1 MGLFD
6 IFKKDRGYDIHSLE
20 FCEVGKD
27 GKRETLPSLKH
38 YTDSRYIMPVVKM
51 TSRIDRTVK
60 MKVRITEPGGKVHMY
75 DFDAPLKP
83 GENMSAQFPW
93 WGSENRDYFTTVGT
107 WQFDVLDEDDRV
119 VIGAP
124 LEIASLDD
132 IWEDT
137 GWIYVTSHLEF
148 RNIDYSGNAIDDWG
162 TRSFVEPQY
171 IQMRCGYTCY
181 SKVERKVSYH
191 VEIVHEQTG
200 RTKSFDYTATLD
212 PRDGTHWLQMCGWGS
227 QSGTSY
233 SPGSYIYT
241 LSYKGKRLASGR
253 FEVAKS
259 PRQQGWIEPEALVL
273 YFYNTDDELKLWVAY
288 DCGMNLDLAK
298 GELIKQQTFKANAYK
313 KAVAGFQ
320 WRSLEKGH
328 RLKLTFKFY
337 MDGRLVY
344 SNSSHVVTHD
354 PDLTKQ
360 DIFEQDFEVSGS
372 MRLEDSNGE
381 LHPFPA
387 GRYQV
392 KVYLETRELAEHL
405 VMQQTIDLMK

>member
-60 MKVRITEPGGKVHMY
+60 IKVRITEPDGKVHMY

-119 VIGAP
+119 VIGSP

-181 SKVERKVSYH
+181 SKAERKVTYH

-212 PRDGTHWLQMCGWGS
+212 PRDGTRWLQMCGWGS

>member
-6 IFKKDRGYDIHSLE
+6 IFKKDRGYDI
-20 FCEVGKD
+20 
-27 GKRETLPSLKH
+27 
-38 YTDSRYIMPVVKM
+38 IMPVVKM

-60 MKVRITEPGGKVHMY
+60 MKVRITEPNSKVHVY
-75 DFDAPLKP
+75 DFDAPLTP
-83 GENMSAQFPW
+83 AENISAQLPW
-93 WGSENRDYFTTVGT
+93 WGSEKRDYFTTVGT
-107 WQFDVLDEDDRV
+107 WQFDILDEDDQV

-137 GWIYVTSHLEF
+137 GWIHVTSHLEF
-148 RNIDYSGNAIDDWG
+148 RNIDYSSNAIDDWG
-162 TRSFVEPQY
+162 TKSFVEPQY

-273 YFYNTDDELKLWVAY
+273 YFYNTDDELRKWQLQSASTIVV
-288 DCGMNLDLAK
+288 GKPVEQQSFK
-298 GELIKQQTFKANAYK
+298 GDSYTSLI
-313 KAVAGFQ
+313 AGFQ
-320 WRSLEKGH
+320 WKSLEGNH
-328 RLKLTFKFY
+328 PLKLTFKFY
-337 MDGRLVY
+337 YNGNLLYTWV
-344 SNSSHVVTHD
+344 
-354 PDLTKQ
+354 
-360 DIFEQDFEVSGS
+360 
-372 MRLEDSNGE
+372 SNGE
-381 LHPFPA
+381 TIGRSLQKIMYSGVIYRTSSSTFPA
-387 GRYQV
+387 GCYQV
-392 KVYLETRELAEHL
+392 KVYLETQELAEHF
-405 VMQQTIDLMK
+405 VMERTIDVY

>member
-6 IFKKDRGYDIHSLE
+6 FFKKDRGYDIHSLE

-60 MKVRITEPGGKVHMY
+60 MKVRITEPNSKVHVY

>member
-27 GKRETLPSLKH
+27 GKRETF
-38 YTDSRYIMPVVKM
+38 IMPVVKM

-60 MKVRITEPGGKVHMY
+60 MKVRITEPNSKVHVY
-75 DFDAPLKP
+75 DFDAPLTP
-83 GENMSAQFPW
+83 AENISAQLPW
-93 WGSENRDYFTTVGT
+93 WGSEKRDYFTTVGT
-107 WQFDVLDEDDRV
+107 WQFDILDEDDQV

-137 GWIYVTSHLEF
+137 GWIHVTSHLEF
-148 RNIDYSGNAIDDWG
+148 RNIDYSSNAIDDWG
-162 TRSFVEPQY
+162 TKSFVEPQY

-233 SPGSYIYT
+233 SPGSYIYPF
-241 LSYKGKRLASGR
+241 LQGEAVGKRPLRSG
-253 FEVAKS
+253 EIA
-259 PRQQGWIEPEALVL
+259 PPAG
-273 YFYNTDDELKLWVAY
+273 
-288 DCGMNLDLAK
+288 LDRTR
-298 GELIKQQTFKANAYK
+298 G
-313 KAVAGFQ
+313 
-320 WRSLEKGH
+320 
-328 RLKLTFKFY
+328 
-337 MDGRLVY
+337 
-344 SNSSHVVTHD
+344 
-354 PDLTKQ
+354 
-360 DIFEQDFEVSGS
+360 SGS
-372 MRLEDSNGE
+372 LF
-381 LHPFPA
+381 L
-387 GRYQV
+387 
-392 KVYLETRELAEHL
+392 
-405 VMQQTIDLMK
+405 

>member
-1 MGLFD
+1 
-6 IFKKDRGYDIHSLE
+6 
-20 FCEVGKD
+20 
-27 GKRETLPSLKH
+27 
-38 YTDSRYIMPVVKM
+38 MPVVKM

-60 MKVRITEPGGKVHMY
+60 MKVRITEPNSKVHVY
-75 DFDAPLKP
+75 DFDAPLTP
-83 GENMSAQFPW
+83 AENISAQLPW
-93 WGSENRDYFTTVGT
+93 WGSESRTAFSKTGT
-107 WQFDVLDEDDRV
+107 WRFEVLDENDGV
-119 VIGAP
+119 VIEAP
-124 LEIASLDD
+124 LEIASLDSL
-132 IWEDT
+132 WEEK
-137 GWIYVTSHLEF
+137 GWIHVTTHLEF

-162 TRSFVEPQY
+162 TKSFVEPQY

-181 SKVERKVSYH
+181 SKVERKVTYH
-191 VEIVHEQTG
+191 VEIEHEQTG

-212 PRDGTHWLQMCGWGS
+212 PRGGWLQMCGWGS

-392 KVYLETRELAEHL
+392 KVYLETEELAAHF
-405 VMQQTIDLMK
+405 VMQQTIDLM

>member
-27 GKRETLPSLKH
+27 GKRETRPSLKH

-51 TSRIDRTVK
+51 TSHIDRAVK
-60 MKVRITEPGGKVHMY
+60 IKVRITAPDGKVHMY

-83 GENMSAQFPW
+83 GENMSAYFPW
-93 WGSENRDYFTTVGT
+93 WGSENRDRFTMVGT
-107 WQFDVLDEDDRV
+107 WQFDVLDEDDQV

-124 LEIASLDD
+124 LEIAPVDE
-132 IWEDT
+132 IWEGT
-137 GWIYVTSHLEF
+137 GWIHVTSHLEF

-212 PRDGTHWLQMCGWGS
+212 PRDGTRWLQMCGWGS

-259 PRQQGWIEPEALVL
+259 PRQRGWIEPAALIL

-381 LHPFPA
+381 LHTFPA

-392 KVYLETRELAEHL
+392 KVYLETEELHEHF
-405 VMQQTIDLMK
+405 VMERTIDVY

>member
-6 IFKKDRGYDIHSLE
+6 FFKKDRGYDIHSLE

-27 GKRETLPSLKH
+27 GKRETLPSLKL

-60 MKVRITEPGGKVHMY
+60 MKVRITEPNSKVHVY
-75 DFDAPLKP
+75 DFDAPLTP
-83 GENMSAQFPW
+83 AENISAQLPW
-93 WGSENRDYFTTVGT
+93 WGSEKRDYFTTVGT
-107 WQFDVLDEDDRV
+107 WQFDILDEDDQV

-137 GWIYVTSHLEF
+137 GWIHVTSHLEF

-162 TRSFVEPQY
+162 TRRFVEPQY

>member
-6 IFKKDRGYDIHSLE
+6 FFKKDRGYDIHSLE

-60 MKVRITEPGGKVHMY
+60 IKVRITEPDGKVHMY

-162 TRSFVEPQY
+162 TKSFVEPQY

>member
-6 IFKKDRGYDIHSLE
+6 FFKKDRGYDIHSLE

-27 GKRETLPSLKH
+27 GKRETLPSLKL

-60 MKVRITEPGGKVHMY
+60 MKVRITEPNSKVHVY
-75 DFDAPLKP
+75 DFDAPLTP
-83 GENMSAQFPW
+83 AENISAQLPW
-93 WGSENRDYFTTVGT
+93 WGSEKRDYFTTVGT
-107 WQFDVLDEDDRV
+107 WQFDILDEDDQV

-137 GWIYVTSHLEF
+137 GWIHVTSHLEF
-148 RNIDYSGNAIDDWG
+148 RNIDYSSNAIDDWG
-162 TRSFVEPQY
+162 TKSFVEPQY

-181 SKVERKVSYH
+181 SKVERKVTYH
-191 VEIVHEQTG
+191 VEI
-200 RTKSFDYTATLD
+200 D
-212 PRDGTHWLQMCGWGS
+212 
-227 QSGTSY
+227 
-233 SPGSYIYT
+233 T

>member
-60 MKVRITEPGGKVHMY
+60 MKVRITEPNSKVHVY
-75 DFDAPLKP
+75 DFDAPLTP
-83 GENMSAQFPW
+83 AENISAQLPW
-93 WGSENRDYFTTVGT
+93 WGSEKRDYFTTVGT
-107 WQFDVLDEDDRV
+107 WQFDVLDEDDQV
-119 VIGAP
+119 VISAP
-124 LEIASLDD
+124 LEIASLDSL
-132 IWEDT
+132 WEEK
-137 GWIYVTSHLEF
+137 GWIHVTTHLEF

-162 TRSFVEPQY
+162 TKSFVEPQY

-212 PRDGTHWLQMCGWGS
+212 PRGGWLQMCGWGS

-381 LHPFPA
+381 LHTFPA

-392 KVYLETRELAEHL
+392 EVYLETEELAEHF
-405 VMQQTIDLMK
+405 LMRRILDVR

>member
-107 WQFDVLDEDDRV
+107 WQFDVLDENDRV

>member
-6 IFKKDRGYDIHSLE
+6 FFKKDRGYDIHSLE

-27 GKRETLPSLKH
+27 GKKDTRPGLRL
-38 YTDSRYIMPVVKM
+38 YDDARYVMPVVRM
-51 TSRIDRTVK
+51 TSRVERTVQ
-60 MKVRITEPGGKVHMY
+60 MTVRITNPEGVVRTY
-75 DFDAPLKP
+75 TLDAPLRP
-83 GENMSAQFPW
+83 FENQEAHLSW
-93 WGSENRDYFTTVGT
+93 WGSESRTAFSKTGT
-107 WQFDVLDEDDRV
+107 WRFEVLDENDGV
-119 VIGAP
+119 VIEAP
-124 LEIASLDD
+124 LEIASLDSL
-132 IWEDT
+132 WEEK
-137 GWIYVTSHLEF
+137 GWIHVTTHLEF

-162 TRSFVEPQY
+162 TKSFVEPQY

-181 SKVERKVSYH
+181 SKVERKVTYH
-191 VEIVHEQTG
+191 VEIEHEQTG

-212 PRDGTHWLQMCGWGS
+212 PRGGWLQMCGWGS

-298 GELIKQQTFKANAYK
+298 GELIKQKTFKANAYK

>member
-27 GKRETLPSLKH
+27 GN
-38 YTDSRYIMPVVKM
+38 
-51 TSRIDRTVK
+51 IDRTVK
-60 MKVRITEPGGKVHMY
+60 MKVRITEPNSKVHVY
-75 DFDAPLKP
+75 DFDAPLTP
-83 GENMSAQFPW
+83 AENISAQLPW
-93 WGSENRDYFTTVGT
+93 WGSEKRDYFTTVGT
-107 WQFDVLDEDDRV
+107 WQFDILDEDDQV

-137 GWIYVTSHLEF
+137 GWIHVTSHLEF

-162 TRSFVEPQY
+162 TRRFVEPQY

-273 YFYNTDDELKLWVAY
+273 YFYNTDDELRKWQLQSASTIVV
-288 DCGMNLDLAK
+288 GKPVEQQSFK
-298 GELIKQQTFKANAYK
+298 GDSYTSLI
-313 KAVAGFQ
+313 AGFQ
-320 WRSLEKGH
+320 WKSLEGNH
-328 RLKLTFKFY
+328 PLKLTFKFY
-337 MDGRLVY
+337 YNGNLLYTWV
-344 SNSSHVVTHD
+344 
-354 PDLTKQ
+354 
-360 DIFEQDFEVSGS
+360 
-372 MRLEDSNGE
+372 SNGE
-381 LHPFPA
+381 TIGRSLQKIMYSGVIYRTSSSTFPA
-387 GRYQV
+387 GCYQV
-392 KVYLETRELAEHL
+392 KVYLETQELAEHF
-405 VMQQTIDLMK
+405 VMERTIDVY

>member
-27 GKRETLPSLKH
+27 GKRETRPSLKH

-51 TSRIDRTVK
+51 TSRIDRAVK
-60 MKVRITEPGGKVHMY
+60 IKVRITAPDGKVHMY

-83 GENMSAQFPW
+83 GENMSAYFPW
-93 WGSENRDYFTTVGT
+93 WGSENRDRFTMVGT
-107 WQFDVLDEDDRV
+107 WQFDVLDEDDQV

-124 LEIASLDD
+124 LEIAPVDE
-132 IWEDT
+132 IWEGT
-137 GWIYVTSHLEF
+137 GWIHVTSHLEF

-212 PRDGTHWLQMCGWGS
+212 PRDGTRWLQMCGWGS

-259 PRQQGWIEPEALVL
+259 PRQRGWIEPAALIL

-381 LHPFPA
+381 LHTFPA

-392 KVYLETRELAEHL
+392 KVYLETEELHEHF
-405 VMQQTIDLMK
+405 VMERTIDVY

>member
-6 IFKKDRGYDIHSLE
+6 FFKKDRGYDIHSLE

-27 GKRETLPSLKH
+27 GKRETLPSLKL

-60 MKVRITEPGGKVHMY
+60 MKVRITEPNSKVHVY
-75 DFDAPLKP
+75 DFDAPLTP
-83 GENMSAQFPW
+83 AENISAQLPW
-93 WGSENRDYFTTVGT
+93 WGSEKRDYFTTVGT
-107 WQFDVLDEDDRV
+107 WQFDVLDEDDQV
-119 VIGAP
+119 VISAP

-137 GWIYVTSHLEF
+137 GWIHVISHLEF
-148 RNIDYSGNAIDDWG
+148 RNIDYHNNAIDDWG
-162 TRSFVEPQY
+162 TKSFVEPQY

-212 PRDGTHWLQMCGWGS
+212 PRDGWLQMCGWGS